1 MMVVSVP
8 VTMHLRRMSR
18 LVPGSMAVI
27 MRGSGPMRLR
37 MMGVVAGVVTMRMA
51 VTVHTLWVGC
61 IVSVPMLIS
70 VLPITMSTMPVMG
83 GSRSMGLR
91 IMGMA
96 VGVLIMRMA
105 VPVHG
110 VVRMSVIICRRLI
123 GLTLLTHAQWHPCRC
138 SGIERRH
145 QWQQ

>member
-51 VTVHTLWVGC
+51 VTVH
-61 IVSVPMLIS
+61 
-70 VLPITMSTMPVMG
+70 
-83 GSRSMGLR
+83 
-91 IMGMA
+91 
-96 VGVLIMRMA
+96 
-105 VPVHG
+105 G
-110 VVRMSVIICRRLI
+110 VVRMSVVICRRVICLA
-123 GLTLLTHAQWHPCRC
+123 LLTHAQ
-138 SGIERRH
+138 
-145 QWQQ
+145 

>member
-1 MMVVSVP
+1 
-8 VTMHLRRMSR
+8 
-18 LVPGSMAVI
+18 
-27 MRGSGPMRLR
+27 
-37 MMGVVAGVVTMRMA
+37 
-51 VTVHTLWVGC
+51 
-61 IVSVPMLIS
+61 MLIS
-70 VLPITMSTMPVMG
+70 VLPFTMSTMPVMR

-123 GLTLLTHAQWHPCRC
+123 GLTLLTHAQ
-138 SGIERRH
+138 
-145 QWQQ
+145 

>member
-27 MRGSGPMRLR
+27 MR
-37 MMGVVAGVVTMRMA
+37 
-51 VTVHTLWVGC
+51 
-61 IVSVPMLIS
+61 
-70 VLPITMSTMPVMG
+70 

-123 GLTLLTHAQWHPCRC
+123 GLTLLTHAQ
-138 SGIERRH
+138 
-145 QWQQ
+145 